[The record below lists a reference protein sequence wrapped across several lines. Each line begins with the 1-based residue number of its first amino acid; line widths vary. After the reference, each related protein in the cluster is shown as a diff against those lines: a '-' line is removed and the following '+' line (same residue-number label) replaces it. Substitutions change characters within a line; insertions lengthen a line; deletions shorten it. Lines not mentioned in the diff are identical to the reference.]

1 MSDPDSYPY
10 KPCKNINNNNSLNCL
25 INNNNSGC
33 CKNTDESTTL
43 PYQPYSN
50 QDNQCYCAPGTIL
63 TTCPIQQVDNGIAY
77 NDSSSIK
84 ASITLRDY
92 DNDSVV
98 VAKLGVAFMDPGVE
112 TKTGDHTLRIG
123 YSPNGGIKIEQQPDS
138 DTGGDGTPRS
148 CQIPCYE
155 SLEKFEFLPS
165 FSSKQIY
172 DKHCISSSDSD
183 EKYLPGKI
191 QEKSAVYD
199 KDNNLSCIIPICVS
213 DYEFEFSIQNSTQN
227 PITGIPTFS

>member
-1 MSDPDSYPY
+1 MM
-10 KPCKNINNNNSLNCL
+10 KHLMMNHNVFCLNNDKVGNC
-25 INNNNSGC
+25 N
-33 CKNTDESTTL
+33 K
-43 PYQPYSN
+43 YQPYGN
-50 QDNQCYCAPGTIL
+50 LDNQCVCAPNTKL
-63 TTCPIQQVDNGIAY
+63 TTCPIQQKNNGIAY